1 LIAQQDHNMPRL
13 QTTPACFDEQMYAQL
28 PSVQEA
34 HQAIKQRWDRFESF
48 ARDASQALAGS
59 GIEHDIG
66 VCLLHRHFAVAP
78 GELMLEDLQHVNAS
92 RALVTSA
99 RPRPQGQPIAP
110 SRWGLVAGE
119 SPALVPSSVPSFV
132 PLEFS
137 SDPAVARIGR
147 RLANRPG
154 AIDSLGTLL
163 QQHGLDDI
171 LGIAVL
177 RRDGLT
183 AGRQEIH
190 VEDTQGDASVVTVQ
204 RQGEMDFTSLVETS
218 WMLMSGNASANAA
231 CFIYCYTWCI
241 SREGHHEEPHTREH
255 DKVREHVPGERK
267 TPAPDAG

>member
-13 QTTPACFDEQMYAQL
+13 QTTPGCFDEQMYAQL

-34 HQAIKQRWDRFESF
+34 HQSIKQRWDRFESF

-78 GELMLEDLQHVNAS
+78 GELMLEDLQHLNAG

-99 RPRPQGQPIAP
+99 RPPPPGPPIAP
-110 SRWGLVAGE
+110 TRWGLVAGE
-119 SPALVPSSVPSFV
+119 SPAFVPSFV

-137 SDPAVARIGR
+137 SDPAVAHIGR
-147 RLANRPG
+147 RLANRLG
-154 AIDSLGTLL
+154 VVESLGTLL
-163 QQHGLDDI
+163 KQHGLDDI

-183 AGRQEIH
+183 AGRQEIY
-190 VEDTQGDASVVTVQ
+190 VEDTQGDASVMTVQ
-204 RQGEMDFTSLVETS
+204 RQGDMDFTSLVETG
-218 WMLMSGNASANAA
+218 WMLMSGKASANAA
-231 CFIYCYTWCI
+231 CFICCYTWCI
-241 SREGHHEEPHTREH
+241 SREGCHEEPHTREH
-255 DKVREHVPGERK
+255 DKVREHVPGDCTGRWL
-267 TPAPDAG
+267 TA